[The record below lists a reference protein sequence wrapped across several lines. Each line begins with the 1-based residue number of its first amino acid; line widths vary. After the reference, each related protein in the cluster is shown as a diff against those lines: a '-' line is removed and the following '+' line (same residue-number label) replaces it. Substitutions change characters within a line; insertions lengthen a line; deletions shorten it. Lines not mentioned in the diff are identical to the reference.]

1 MLLNNKNLFITG
13 FSGTGKTT
21 VARQVA
27 DALGWLYVDTDDL
40 IVEMSKMNIEDI
52 FKDQGE
58 DGFRKYEY
66 NVLSQ
71 VIQRENQ
78 VVSTGGGIVVNS
90 KNRNLMK
97 QNGILVCL
105 EASPETIHSRLSDEA
120 KDSHLSTLR
129 PMLKGSNALK
139 NIEQLKATRQSNYV
153 DADWIIQTDN
163 LLPDDVS
170 TEVLRAWDILSKRL
184 GTKINADS
192 TDSSIVFT
200 SSGNYPISVGWGIID
215 EIGTRLGFGD
225 LPKVCY
231 VVTDEGAHLHGRRVH
246 AALEMYGIKT
256 HIFVMP
262 AGEAHKNHHTVNRL
276 YDWLSLQKAERSH
289 MIISVG
295 GGVVGDLAGFVAATY
310 LRGIPFVQV
319 PTTMLAMM
327 DASVGG
333 KTGIDLIS
341 GKNLVGAFHQPNSVI
356 ADVATLKTLPP
367 RELKSGWVEAVK
379 HGLILDKKLFSDF
392 EKHLNE
398 IDSLESEII
407 IDLIK
412 RSLDIKGD
420 VVSKDEKETLGVRI
434 LLNYGHTVGH
444 AIETV
449 TGYSKY
455 LHGEAVSLG
464 MMAAGHIATER
475 GMLSVN
481 HLNRQKEILINLG
494 LPVIM
499 EEINPS
505 EIKEAMTLDKKV
517 KDGNIRWVLLEGI
530 GNAVVRLD
538 VPGKYVNEALK
549 YISHSSGNI

>member
-27 DALGWLYVDTDDL
+27 DVLGWVYVDTDEL
-40 IVEMSKMNIEDI
+40 IVEMSNMNIEDI
-52 FKDQGE
+52 FKDRGE
-58 DGFRKYEY
+58 GVFRDYEST
-66 NVLSQ
+66 VLRQ
-71 VIQRENQ
+71 IIQHENQ
-78 VVSTGGGIVVNS
+78 VISTGGGIVVNPN
-90 KNRNLMK
+90 NRNLMN
-97 QNGILVCL
+97 QNGITVCL
-105 EASPETIHSRLSDEA
+105 EASPETIVSRLLNEA
-120 KDSHLSTLR
+120 KNAHLSTLR
-129 PMLKGSNALK
+129 PMLKGPNALE
-139 NIEQLKATRQSNYV
+139 NIEQLKATRQSDYAV
-153 DADWIIQTDN
+153 ADWIIQTN
-163 LLPDDVS
+163 NILPGDVA
-170 TEVLRAWDILSKRL
+170 TEVLRAWDMLSKL
-184 GTKINADS
+184 SGTKQKTNR
-192 TDSSIVFT
+192 TDPSIVFT
-200 SSGNYPISVGWGIID
+200 SSGNYPVSVGWGIID
-215 EIGTRLGFGD
+215 EIGDRLGFGD

-231 VVTDEGAHLHGRRVH
+231 VITDEGAHLHGRKVQ
-246 AALEMYGIKT
+246 AALEIAGVKT

-262 AGEAHKNHHTVNRL
+262 AGELYKNHETVNRL

-289 MIISVG
+289 MVISVG

-310 LRGIPFVQV
+310 LRGMPFAQI

-356 ADVATLKTLPP
+356 VDVSTLKTLPL

-379 HGLILDKKLFSDF
+379 HGLILDKKLFGDF
-392 EKHLNE
+392 EKHLKE
-398 IDSLESEII
+398 IDSLESEVI

-420 VVSKDEKETLGVRI
+420 VVSKDEKETLGIRI

-444 AIETV
+444 AIEAV

-464 MMAAGHIATER
+464 MMAAGYIAAEL
-475 GMLSVN
+475 GILSVN
-481 HLNRQKEILINLG
+481 DLNRQKEILVNLG
-494 LPVIM
+494 LPVTM
-499 EEINPS
+499 EKINTS
-505 EIKEAMTLDKKV
+505 DLKEAMTLDKKV
-517 KDGNIRWVLLEGI
+517 KDGNIRWILLEGI

-538 VPGKYVNEALK
+538 VPVRYVNQALK
-549 YISHSSGNI
+549 YISNSSGNV